1 MTIFDA
7 IILGIVEG
15 ITEYLPVSSTAHLI
29 LTAQLLGL
37 KQDSFLKAYEIIVQ
51 IAPIFS
57 VMLIYK
63 ERLVQSIDLW
73 YKLIFS
79 FIPTGIVGLFFHKQ
93 IEAMFSTNSTLV
105 LMFFTGIIF
114 LMIEYFYKEKEHH
127 IKELDN
133 VSYKQAFYIGI
144 FQIFSLIPGVSRS
157 GVTILGAMLIGL
169 KREVSMSFSFLL
181 AIPTM
186 GAASGY
192 MMLKEYEIIMQG
204 NFELLLVGFIISFI
218 IGYIAV
224 KSFLAIVARYN
235 FTPFGIY
242 LVVMSLLFG
251 LFGINI

>member
-1 MTIFDA
+1 MTVFDA
-7 IILGIVEG
+7 VILGIVEG
-15 ITEYLPVSSTAHLI
+15 VTEYLPVSSTAHLI
-29 LTAQLLGL
+29 LSAQLLGL
-37 KQDSFLKAYEIIVQ
+37 KQDAFLKAYEIIVQ

-63 ERLVQSIDLW
+63 ERLIQSRKLW
-73 YKLIFS
+73 YKLVFS
-79 FIPTGIVGLFFHKQ
+79 FIPTGIVGLLFHER
-93 IEAMFSTNSTLV
+93 IEEMFSTNSTLV
-105 LMFFTGIIF
+105 LMFFTGIVF
-114 LMIEYFYKEKEHH
+114 LLIEYFYKEKQHH
-127 IKELDN
+127 VSELDS
-133 VSYKQAFYIGI
+133 VSYRQALYIGI

-157 GVTILGAMLIGL
+157 GVTILGAMLVGL

-192 MMLKEYEIIMQG
+192 MMLKEYDTIMQG
-204 NFELLLVGFIISFI
+204 NFELLFVGFIISFI

-242 LVVMSLLFG
+242 LIVASLLFG
-251 LFGINI
+251 LFGVKI